1 MHNNFGLKPTINA
14 LQKGIRQRGTD
25 LSNEEVLKLLLPALD
40 DISERLAKI
49 ENQKSNVVP
58 LKPKNLGTEIIE
70 SNKKH
75 GSKGMAVQWSGH
87 CVESGSI
94 VTLLHEASA
103 LSGRRITRSANFNG
117 ADGGPCRFTSFALV
131 A

>member
-25 LSNEEVLKLLLPALD
+25 LSNEDVLKLLLPALD

-58 LKPKNLGTEIIE
+58 LKPKNLGTEILGTEIIE
-70 SNKKH
+70 SNKKT
-75 GSKGMAVQWSGH
+75 W
-87 CVESGSI
+87 
-94 VTLLHEASA
+94 L
-103 LSGRRITRSANFNG
+103 
-117 ADGGPCRFTSFALV
+117 
-131 A
+131 

>member
-40 DISERLAKI
+40 DVSERLAKI

-70 SNKKH
+70 SNKKT
-75 GSKGMAVQWSGH
+75 W
-87 CVESGSI
+87 
-94 VTLLHEASA
+94 L
-103 LSGRRITRSANFNG
+103 
-117 ADGGPCRFTSFALV
+117 
-131 A
+131 

>member
-49 ENQKSNVVP
+49 ENQRSNVVP
-58 LKPKNLGTEIIE
+58 LKPKNLSTEIIE
-70 SNKKH
+70 SNKKT
-75 GSKGMAVQWSGH
+75 W
-87 CVESGSI
+87 
-94 VTLLHEASA
+94 L
-103 LSGRRITRSANFNG
+103 
-117 ADGGPCRFTSFALV
+117 
-131 A
+131 